1 MSQTL
6 KVVAQLHI
14 QPQQVSVALPLLQ
27 TLVKQV
33 REEHGCV
40 AYVLLQ
46 NTNDSAKFAMIEEW
60 TDESALAHHADAL
73 KASAVFQKIMPLLAG
88 APDIQTYCDV

>member
-14 QPQQVSVALPLLQ
+14 QPAQVSTALPLLQ
-27 TLVKQV
+27 ALVQQV
-33 REEHGCV
+33 REEQGCV
-40 AYVLLQ
+40 SYVLLQ
-46 NTNDSAKFAMIEEW
+46 NTQDSGQFTIVEEW
-60 TDESALAHHADAL
+60 ASESALAHHADAL
-73 KASAVFQKIMPLLAG
+73 KASAVFQQIMPLLAG